1 LATVSSV
8 LSAEKLLSKLF
19 VKLAISRFR
28 SRSRFP
34 PEITDKILA
43 ESRRVTVWS
52 IVVLGVLLT
61 FSTINVPLFG
71 DKNIYGVML
80 FRRSFG
86 NVANFFCFVYYMTIP
101 VLAYVVF
108 INAGVIIYTL
118 MHLRF
123 YIFSINNHLE
133 RMSLNYDIIVDDY
146 AKLKDEKYQKK
157 VFEELKI
164 CIMRHQAIK
173 MFRFFQGEGC
183 LIHSSFSGFKRN

>member
-1 LATVSSV
+1 V

-157 VFEELKI
+157 VFEDLKI
-164 CIMRHQAIK
+164 CIMRHQSIK
-173 MFRFFQGEGC
+173 MFRFFQVEGC